1 MSLDSYLIFIGASI
15 ILCIVPG
22 PDMAYLLARSIA
34 QGRKAGY
41 IAALGINAGAY
52 THLFAAIIGI
62 SAILATS
69 AVAFTILKWVGAAYL
84 IYIGV
89 QAFSNR
95 GALNIEGT
103 KLKGR
108 ESKKIFWQGFLSDAL
123 NPKVA
128 VFYLAFLP
136 QFVSPEGLNPT
147 VQLLILGVT
156 VNMVG
161 IIVSVILVYFSTL
174 ATEKLRNN
182 STFTTWLNRAMGTVI
197 VALGVKL
204 ANERV

>member
-1 MSLDSYLIFIGASI
+1 MSLDSYLIFVGASI

-34 QGRKAGY
+34 QGRKAGF

-69 AVAFTILKWVGAAYL
+69 AVAFSILKWVGAAYL

-89 QAFSNR
+89 QAFRNR

-136 QFVSPEGLNPT
+136 QFVSPEGINPT
-147 VQLLILGVT
+147 LQLLILGVT

-161 IIVSVILVYFSTL
+161 IIVSLILVYFSTL

-182 STFTTWLNRAMGTVI
+182 NAFTTWLNRAMGTVF

-204 ANERV
+204 ASERT